1 MMIACVVVKIIS
13 WTLNIERRLGGWGL
27 LMGLGVNGVC
37 LIVCLLEELNTQRFF
52 FLISKKINLSQIQ
65 MKQEIEGA

>member
-1 MMIACVVVKIIS
+1 MCCCKNNFLDLKYRKEI
-13 WTLNIERRLGGWGL
+13 GGWGL

-37 LIVCLLEELNTQRFF
+37 PIVCLLEELNTQRFF
-52 FLISKKINLSQIQ
+52 FLIYKKINLSQRQ

>member
-13 WTLNIERRLGGWGL
+13 WTLNIERRLGGGS

-65 MKQEIEGA
+65 MKQQIEGA

>member
-13 WTLNIERRLGGWGL
+13 WTLNIERRLGGGS
-27 LMGLGVNGVC
+27 LMELGVNGVC

-52 FLISKKINLSQIQ
+52 FNF
-65 MKQEIEGA
+65 